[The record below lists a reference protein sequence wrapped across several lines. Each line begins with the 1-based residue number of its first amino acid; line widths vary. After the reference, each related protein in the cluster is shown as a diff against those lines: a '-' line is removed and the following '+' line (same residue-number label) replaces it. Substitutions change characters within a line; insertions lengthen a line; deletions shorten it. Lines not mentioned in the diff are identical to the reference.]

1 MIVMS
6 SVSALQLPLLRL
18 RRIADH
24 HGDVTLGPDW
34 LRDGET
40 LTDGDLVETVGLLH
54 RQTGGD
60 TDRSVTV
67 TVSV

>member
-18 RRIADH
+18 RRITDH

-54 RQTGGD
+54 RQKGGD
-60 TDRSVTV
+60 THRSVTV